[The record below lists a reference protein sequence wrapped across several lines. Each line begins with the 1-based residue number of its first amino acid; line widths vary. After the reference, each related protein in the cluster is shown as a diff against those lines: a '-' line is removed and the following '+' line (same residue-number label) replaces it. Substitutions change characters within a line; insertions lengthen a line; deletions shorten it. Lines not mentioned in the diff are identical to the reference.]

1 MKKIGILGGAF
12 NPPHIGHLLIAEYVR
27 DELILDE
34 VWFVPTYESPHKENT
49 TVSAKHRLAMLKCAI
64 KDHPHFFIHTIE
76 IDRKGKSYTIDTIR
90 TFTKDFP
97 TYEFFF
103 IIGADMVEYLPNWKD
118 VDELFELITF
128 VGVKRH
134 EFTLQTSYPIL
145 TVEIPKINISSTLV
159 RERLKK
165 NRSITYLVPNAVE
178 NYIKENHLYGH

>member
-97 TYEFFF
+97 TYEFFLDRKSTRLNSSHVAISYAVF
-103 IIGADMVEYLPNWKD
+103 CLKNKTKHSP
-118 VDELFELITF
+118 IT
-128 VGVKRH
+128 
-134 EFTLQTSYPIL
+134 L
-145 TVEIPKINISSTLV
+145 
-159 RERLKK
+159 
-165 NRSITYLVPNAVE
+165 
-178 NYIKENHLYGH
+178 